1 MADGMTNKELM
12 LEMFAMQK
20 DSAVK
25 MQKMNDKIEQ
35 LEKKME
41 THEEAIKVIVNLPD
55 KLETINN
62 SILDFKKNSENKDKD
77 HESRIKKLEQK
88 PAETALSVWR
98 RLFEIGLG
106 IAGTMFFGWLF
117 SLLNK

>member
-1 MADGMTNKELM
+1 MAEGMTNKELM

-35 LEKKME
+35 LEEKME
-41 THEEAIKVIVNLPD
+41 SHEKAMQVIINLPGKLEAIND
-55 KLETINN
+55 
-62 SILDFKKNSENKDKD
+62 SIQELKKNSEEKDKD
-77 HESRIKKLEQK
+77 HEDRIQKLEQK
-88 PAETALSVWR
+88 PAKAALSVWQN
-98 RLFEIGLG
+98 LFEIGLG

-117 SLLNK
+117 SLLMK

>member
-1 MADGMTNKELM
+1 MAEGMTNKELM

-35 LEKKME
+35 LEEKME
-41 THEEAIKVIVNLPD
+41 SHEKAMQVIINLPG
-55 KLETINN
+55 KLE
-62 SILDFKKNSENKDKD
+62 LKKNSEEKDKD
-77 HESRIKKLEQK
+77 HEDRIQKLEQK
-88 PAETALSVWR
+88 PAKAALSVWQK
-98 RLFEIGLG
+98 LFEIGLG

-117 SLLNK
+117 SLLMK

>member
-1 MADGMTNKELM
+1 MAEGMTNKELM

-35 LEKKME
+35 LEEKME
-41 THEEAIKVIVNLPD
+41 SHEKAMQVIINLPGKLEAIND
-55 KLETINN
+55 
-62 SILDFKKNSENKDKD
+62 SIQELKKNSEEKDKD
-77 HESRIKKLEQK
+77 HEDRIQKLEQK
-88 PAETALSVWR
+88 PAKAALSVWQK
-98 RLFEIGLG
+98 LFEIGLG

-117 SLLNK
+117 SLLMK